1 MQFVYPSFLYALGL
15 LAIPIF
21 IHLFNFRRYKR
32 VVFSDIRFLQE
43 LTEQNK
49 KQQRL
54 KEWLIL
60 LSRVLAISFLVF
72 AFAQPYI
79 PGKVKNSG
87 SQNYQVSI
95 YVDNSFSMQ
104 AAGKEGALLDQAKT
118 KARKL
123 VEAFGSSDEFQLITN
138 DFEGKHQR
146 LVNKKE
152 FLQMLDEVAI
162 SPTHRN
168 LAEINQRQKSLLEKN
183 NSATQKSYFISD
195 FQENMEPNSWEK
207 DSLHAYYL
215 VPLAASVQQNVW
227 IDSAWLEEPFLK
239 KGNQNKLKV
248 KLRNGGE
255 NSFENQALVLKMDGI
270 QKALQNFSCDA
281 GESKVL
287 EMNFSLPDYQWHGI
301 SLSITDYPIVFDD
314 SYFLAVQ
321 AKEFVSILSINDAE
335 VSPAIKKVY
344 GLDSIYALKEQSVKQ
359 LNYSLFGSSKAIILF
374 EPNAISTG
382 LAEQLNQ
389 YLSAGGVVLLV
400 PNMNPSDLASI
411 QSFLS
416 PAGINLGSVQK
427 QELKVSHLELKD
439 ALFQKVFSKMPETAN
454 LPSVYQSWQISTSL
468 GSARKLI
475 GLNNDLP
482 FLVRAKLGK
491 GFFYVLSSSF
501 KKEASNFASHA
512 LFVPFM
518 LNFPIVHQK
527 ANQASFVLG
536 KENGFSFE
544 PKEIQNVLTL
554 KGNNQEHLLEVK
566 IKDGEGYAK
575 LNDQIKEAG
584 IYSLGSNQTEW
595 AKIAFNY
602 PRNESVQGFL
612 DTDKLKEKIGAEV
625 LNTDLTSLK
634 SNLEKDLKGDTYW
647 KIALLLALLFLLT
660 EIALIRFLK

>member
-15 LAIPIF
+15 LAIPIL

-60 LSRVLAISFLVF
+60 LARVLAISFLVF

-79 PGKVKNSG
+79 PGKIKNSG
-87 SQNYQVSI
+87 NRNYQVSI

-123 VEAFGSSDEFQLITN
+123 VDAFGANDEFQLITN

-146 LVNKKE
+146 LVNQKE
-152 FLQMLDEVAI
+152 FLQMLDEVSI

-168 LAEINQRQKSLLEKN
+168 LSEINQRQKSLWEKN
-183 NSATQKSYFISD
+183 KSATQKTYFISD

-215 VPLAASVQQNVW
+215 VPLAASQQQNVW

-255 NSFENQALVLKMDGI
+255 NSFENQALVLKIDGI
-270 QKALQNFSCDA
+270 QKVLQNFSCNA

-287 EMNFSLPDYQWHGI
+287 EMNFSLSDYQWHGI

-321 AKEFVSILSINDAE
+321 AKEFVSILTINDAE

-344 GLDSIYALKEQSVKQ
+344 GLDSIYALKEQSIKQ
-359 LNYSLFGSSKAIILF
+359 LNYSLFGSSNAIILF

-389 YLSAGGVVLLV
+389 YLSSGGVVLLV
-400 PNMNPSDLASI
+400 PNMNPTDLASI
-411 QSFLS
+411 QIFLN

-427 QELKVSHLELKD
+427 QELKVSRIELKD
-439 ALFQKVFSKMPETAN
+439 DLFQKVFSKMPETAN
-454 LPSVYQSWQISTSL
+454 LPSVYQSWQISSSL

-491 GFFYVLSSSF
+491 GFIYVLSSSL
-501 KKEASNFASHA
+501 KKEASNFSNHA

-536 KENGFSFE
+536 KESGFSFE
-544 PKEIQNVLTL
+544 PKESQNVLTL

-566 IKDGEGYAK
+566 IKEGEGYAK

-625 LNTDLTSLK
+625 LNTDLTTLK

-647 KIALLLALLFLLT
+647 KMALLFALLFLLA